1 MHVLKKK
8 GVVISQV
15 FQAKHDG
22 ILVVRWNG
30 PLAQK
35 QLTSGV
41 CSSAIRDSFL
51 WFYNNHFPSCV
62 RQHTYIRCQ
71 HVLLGQ
77 IRW

>member
-1 MHVLKKK
+1 MHVKKK

-35 QLTSGV
+35 QLLV
-41 CSSAIRDSFL
+41 SAVLPLEIHSFGSIIP
-51 WFYNNHFPSCV
+51 FPKLCPTT
-62 RQHTYIRCQ
+62 HLY
-71 HVLLGQ
+71 
-77 IRW
+77 